1 MLKLRHNMAKVKEFD
16 VSVIPHLLKFNQK
29 HYWVDYDEA
38 TDTLYISF
46 RKPQC
51 ADESMMKEN
60 LIYHY
65 AGKKLVGVTILHA
78 KTSRGK
84 RGVGKHSVR

>member
-1 MLKLRHNMAKVKEFD
+1 MAKVKEFD
-16 VSVIPHLLKFNQK
+16 TSTIPYLLKLLQK
-29 HYWVDYDEA
+29 HYWVDYDEE

-51 ADESMMKEN
+51 ANDSIMEGN

-65 AGKKLVGVTILHA
+65 DNGELVGVTVLNA
-78 KTSRGK
+78 KGMS
-84 RGVGKHSVR
+84 GVKKQ